1 MVRGLGDGLLDDLW
15 NFPSAFGRSRAQ
27 ALASM
32 RQKLAAFGSPSL
44 TRRDAVAELHHGI
57 TYRSIRVHAYP
68 VEISHT
74 PHSPRQKGLR
84 WFPISSLRQAA
95 ISQLARKIAQ
105 QVFYVC
111 KP

>member
-15 NFPSAFGRSRAQ
+15 NFPSAFGPSRAE
-27 ALASM
+27 ALANLRHM
-32 RQKLAAFGSPSL
+32 LAGFGSPSL
-44 TRRDAVAELHHGI
+44 ALCESVAELHHGI

-68 VEISHT
+68 AEISH
-74 PHSPRQKGLR
+74 PPRKRGLR
-84 WFPISSLRQAA
+84 WFTLSSLREAA

-105 QVFYVC
+105 RTLYTG